1 MEAQA
6 SEISLSSPFANTI
19 SNITFD
25 QSNKTGIIDV
35 LFQMPPELI
44 NWVASVFYDS
54 HLSGNTLFPNVDFYQ
69 CPVCK
74 AIKPTAT
81 GAIQLYGI
89 CKGTKDNP
97 HPPTTTIPM
106 DWRPIC
112 SKKGITYLLGEINSL
127 INSNI
132 STANFQTSENDV
144 KKNATIEDNMLLVA
158 FDKAQYVLASIIDNR
173 TEYLADWLLKDEK
186 TLLKTFNMNFIA
198 SVLVSMTKNIQAAM
212 SKGKSMAAVKSVV
225 ENRARVE
232 QEITNKTERQ
242 EATQQI
248 SQSNGGLFSGIRNIF
263 APQENRR

>member
-1 MEAQA
+1 MEVQP
-6 SEISLSSPFANTI
+6 EKIPLSNSFPSSV
-19 SNITFD
+19 SNIIFD
-25 QSNKTGIIDV
+25 QSNRTGIIDV

-44 NWVASVFYDS
+44 NWIASVFYDS
-54 HLSGNTLFPNVDFYQ
+54 HLTGNTLFPNVDFYE
-69 CPVCK
+69 CPTCK

-81 GAIQLYGI
+81 GAIQLYGV

-106 DWRPIC
+106 DWRPIT

-127 INSNI
+127 VNSNI
-132 STANFQTSENDV
+132 STANFQTSESDV
-144 KKNATIEDNMLLVA
+144 KKNASIEDNMLLVA
-158 FDKAQYVLASIIDNR
+158 FDKAQYVMASMIDNR

-248 SQSNGGLFSGIRNIF
+248 SQSNGGLFSGIKNIF